1 MGVNGL
7 VCVLINLYFFI
18 YQFLRGLMCLN
29 VPMCL
34 GMDVHFS
41 THVYV
46 CARARLLNLPRRC
59 RQAPDGRRAEEGD
72 DGDLAQPLP
81 EDPGFAGDAA
91 QV

>member
-1 MGVNGL
+1 
-7 VCVLINLYFFI
+7 
-18 YQFLRGLMCLN
+18 MCLN
-29 VPMCL
+29 VPMYL
-34 GMDVHFS
+34 GVDVRVS
-41 THVYV
+41 MHVYV
-46 CARARLLNLPRRC
+46 CACACRLNPPRRC